1 MILRLWFVLLMPLF
15 GATLLLAQPPV
26 QAIGKIDKAELEL
39 TDCSF
44 DKGAAALKLVDRRHI
59 FYTKGENVLK
69 MVANRQTRIKIF
81 NNEGLGYANVRIP
94 YITVSDNEKINN
106 IKAYTYNLGP
116 NGTVTATKVDKKS
129 IFVKKVNKN
138 INEIIIAFPMAKAG
152 SVIEYSYTL
161 ERNNIGYIEDWYFQ
175 DEIPVLYSEFELR
188 APLLFKFREDAFIYA
203 KVEKE
208 EALEDELLQVD
219 GTTRRIKTL
228 QKKYVM
234 RNLPGI
240 QDEPFITS
248 KNDYRQRI
256 SLQLAQTE
264 AGNGMTKDI
273 RTTWE
278 DVVTRLN
285 EDEDFGEEL
294 RKNIP
299 AAAAVIAD
307 AVQHPDTLSRMVKIF
322 NVVRN
327 SMDWNGSLSPYALS
341 GVRTAWENK
350 IGSSGDINIILINLL
365 RQAGVSAEPM
375 LVSTRSNGTV
385 NINYPSERQFNTV
398 MAFVPIGP
406 DFYVLDATD
415 KYTAWQLIP
424 YAACNTWGLRLRSE
438 NNHQWV
444 ELLPHQGLSEVTVI
458 QATMDAAG
466 VMQGDA
472 TINSYHYAKTP
483 RSKMWLQDEADF
495 LSTYIIGDI
504 PNITINQLEVL
515 NADND
520 SLPLEQKIRFTL
532 PLNSSGGYTYFPP
545 HLFFGLDENPFTS
558 DERKS
563 DIDFGCRQEYTLHGS
578 FTIPENHVFETPVSN
593 FLLRMPDTSIIFS
606 MNRQA
611 EDNLLRV
618 RMSVQ
623 FKQSYYLA
631 SNYPALQDFFK
642 KIFAKLNEP
651 IVIRKK

>member
-1 MILRLWFVLLMPLF
+1 MRFYFALLI
-15 GATLLLAQPPV
+15 TLINAQFLLAQSPA
-26 QAIGKIDKAELEL
+26 QATGKIDKAELAL
-39 TDCSF
+39 TDCAF

-59 FYTKGENVLK
+59 AYTRGEHVLK
-69 MVANRQTRIKIF
+69 MVADRQTRIKIF
-81 NNEGLGYANVRIP
+81 NSDGLGYANVSIP
-94 YITVSDNEKINN
+94 YLNFNNNERISN
-106 IKAYTYNLGP
+106 IRAYTYNLAPDGS
-116 NGTVTATKVDKKS
+116 VVATKVDKKS
-129 IFVKKVNKN
+129 IFLKKVNKN
-138 INEIIIAFPMAKAG
+138 VNELVIAFPMAKAG
-152 SVIEYSYTL
+152 SVVEYSYTL
-161 ERNNIGYIEDWYFQ
+161 ERDNIGYIEDWYFQ

-203 KVEKE
+203 NVEKK
-208 EALEDELLQVD
+208 EALSDELLQVD
-219 GTTRRIKTL
+219 GTVRRIKTL
-228 QKKYVM
+228 QKNYVM

-264 AGNGMTKDI
+264 EGNGVTKDI

-285 EDEDFGEEL
+285 QDEDFGEEL

-299 AAAAVIAD
+299 GAAAVIAD
-307 AVQHPDTLSRMVKIF
+307 ALQHPDTLNRMVKIF

-365 RQAGVSAEPM
+365 RQAGVMAEPM
-375 LVSTRSNGTV
+375 LVSTRNNGTV
-385 NINYPSERQFNTV
+385 NINYPSERQFNTL
-398 MAFVPIGP
+398 MAFVPIGTN
-406 DFYVLDATD
+406 FYVLDATD
-415 KYTAWQLIP
+415 RYIAWQLIP
-424 YAACNTWGLRLRSE
+424 YPACNTWGLRLRNN

-444 ELLPHQGLSEVTVI
+444 ELLPHFGHSEVTVI
-458 QATMDAAG
+458 QAQLDNNG
-466 VMQGDA
+466 VMRGDA
-472 TINSYHYAKTP
+472 TINSQHYAKTP
-483 RSKMWLQDEADF
+483 RSKAWLQDEADF
-495 LSTYIIGDI
+495 MSTYITGNI
-504 PNITINQLEVL
+504 PNITINRLQVL
-515 NADND
+515 NTDND
-520 SLPLEQKIRFTL
+520 SLPLEQKISFTL
-532 PLNSSGGYTYFPP
+532 PLNSSGGYTYFSP
-545 HLFFGLDENPFTS
+545 HLFFGMEENPFTS

-563 DIDFGCRQEYTLHGS
+563 DIDFGCKQEYTLYGS
-578 FTIPENHVFETPVSN
+578 FTLPENYAFETPASN
-593 FLLRMPDTSIIFS
+593 FQLRMPDTSIVFS

-611 EDNLLRV
+611 EDNFLRV

-631 SNYPALQDFFK
+631 SNYPALQDFYK
-642 KIFAKLNEP
+642 KMFAKLNEP